1 MKQSGY
7 EDQAIPIAESAL
19 AGAFEEGFRLSQK
32 AIDYLVE
39 WNTEAEIAS
48 SISQTT
54 QQVVEILVNVPGM
67 TMAHS
72 RDFKRATPL
81 FTLKDRTV
89 VKLFINP
96 AQVKHIFLANS
107 NNKMIFGGYV
117 GWIHHKNLNE
127 AIDNIKKKFN

>member
-1 MKQSGY
+1 MLN
-7 EDQAIPIAESAL
+7 PL
-19 AGAFEEGFRLSQK
+19 GAFEEGFRLSQK

-72 RDFKRATPL
+72 RDFKRATPFL
-81 FTLKDRTV
+81 QLKDGTL
-89 VKLFINP
+89 VKIFINP
-96 AQVKHIFLANS
+96 A
-107 NNKMIFGGYV
+107 
-117 GWIHHKNLNE
+117 
-127 AIDNIKKKFN
+127 